1 MYCDEDASVMGSKNP
16 AESHVLGAAVSSK
29 GWPEMDHPDPESAQ
43 IEPRLVAGAEA
54 FTRHFPEALFAVD
67 RATLHVIQASQVAI
81 EKLGLDPTTLPRRLT
96 DLVDV
101 ALPHVLEPGGPLSL
115 SGFWIAD
122 PEERF
127 EVHLR
132 IAAAS
137 PDTWLVVL
145 RRGGDPVAIAEEL
158 REANRFLE
166 VVLDNI
172 PDMVFVKRASDHSF
186 FRFNRAGEQLLGRT
200 QEELFGKNDYDIF
213 PKEEADSFRYTDC
226 KIYETGELLEIP
238 EEPIS
243 SRDRGVRWVHTKK
256 VPVYDGDRPLYVV
269 GISEDITERKLAEE
283 RTRALERE
291 LAEVVLRANDAIV
304 TWTPCDG
311 KIVSCNP
318 AAEQLYGVD
327 ASRAEGLTI
336 DSVVPANLRAE
347 LQANTERLLLGHKLP
362 VAHTYGLRG
371 GLEIELEES
380 LSLIP
385 GVGDRP
391 ARIASI
397 ARDIGEI
404 ARLRRAA
411 EILAGAAPDG
421 ELDAMSLAP
430 AMREVIEAA
439 DVLSQNDY
447 ATVLLLGETG
457 VGKSW
462 LARRIH
468 QRSAR
473 GKKPFFDI
481 NCAGL
486 APQLLESELFGYE
499 RGAFTGAAGT
509 KRGLVE
515 AADGGTL
522 LLDEVGEL
530 PTNVQAQLLTFLD
543 ERRFRRVGGTRVMQA
558 DVRILAATNVNLADR
573 VASGRFRKDLF
584 YRLSVVPISVP
595 PLRERLDEIP
605 GLARSILADLAGR
618 ASQRVRTNLAPGVTS
633 ALQRYDWPGNLR
645 ELRNALERA
654 LILSHGETIALR
666 HLPPE
671 IRTSASTSE
680 RPMRL
685 ADVERA
691 HILLVLE
698 SSGGNRTRAAEI
710 LGISRSTLKRNLAE
724 MAQAGIPVP
733 AGRGA
738 EDDTEQ
744 GF

>member
-1 MYCDEDASVMGSKNP
+1 MEPTNP
-16 AESHVLGAAVSSK
+16 ERDQGLGAE
-29 GWPEMDHPDPESAQ
+29 G
-43 IEPRLVAGAEA
+43 

-67 RATLHVIQASQVAI
+67 RATLEVIQVSQVAV
-81 EKLGLDPTTLPRRLT
+81 EQFGLDSARLRVRLT
-96 DLVDV
+96 DLVEV
-101 ALPHVLEPGGPLSL
+101 ELPPVVEPGRPLSL
-115 SGFWIAD
+115 SGFWVAG
-122 PEERF
+122 PAERF
-127 EVHLR
+127 QVHLR

-137 PDTWLVVL
+137 ADTWLVVL
-145 RRGGDPVAIAEEL
+145 RPGGDPVAIAEEL

-166 VVLDNI
+166 AVVENI
-172 PDMVFVKRASDHSF
+172 PDMIFVKRASDHTF
-186 FRFNRAGEQLLGRT
+186 FRFNRAGEELLGRSR
-200 QEELFGKNDYDIF
+200 EELFGKNDYDIF

-269 GISEDITERKLAEE
+269 GIAEDITERKLAEQ
-283 RTRALERE
+283 RAHALERE
-291 LAEVVLRANDAIV
+291 LAAVVLRANDAIV

-311 KIVSCNP
+311 RIVSCNP
-318 AAEQLYGVD
+318 AAEQLYGFE
-327 ASRAEGLTI
+327 AGKSEGLTI
-336 DSVVPANLRAE
+336 HSIVPANLRAE
-347 LQANTERLLLGHKLP
+347 LQANTERLLEGQKLP
-362 VAHTYGLRG
+362 VAQTYRLRG
-371 GLEIELEES
+371 GLEIEVEES

-385 GVGDRP
+385 GAGDRP
-391 ARIASI
+391 ARVASI

-411 EILAGAAPDG
+411 EILAGSAPDG
-421 ELDAMSLAP
+421 EPEALALAP
-430 AMREVIEAA
+430 AMREVIGAA
-439 DVLSQNDY
+439 DVLAQDDY
-447 ATVLLLGETG
+447 ASVLLLGETG

-473 GKKPFFDI
+473 GRKPFFDI

-499 RGAFTGAAGT
+499 RGAFTGATGT

-558 DVRILAATNVNLADR
+558 DVRILAATNVDLADR

-584 YRLSVVPISVP
+584 YRLSVVPLHMP
-595 PLRERLDEIP
+595 PLRERLEEIP
-605 GLARSILADLAGR
+605 GLARSILADLGKR
-618 ASQRVRTNLAPGVTS
+618 ASRRVRTNLSSCVTS

-654 LILSHGETIALR
+654 LILSRGEPIALA

-671 IRTSASTSE
+671 IRTSAPAGE

-685 ADVERA
+685 ADVERV
-691 HILLVLE
+691 HILRVLA
-698 SSGGNRTRAAEI
+698 SCGGNRTRAAEL

-724 MAQAGIPVP
+724 MAGAGHHVP
-733 AGRGA
+733 AGGRADDDDDGRGFSPTA
-738 EDDTEQ
+738 
-744 GF
+744 

>member
-1 MYCDEDASVMGSKNP
+1 
-16 AESHVLGAAVSSK
+16 
-29 GWPEMDHPDPESAQ
+29 MDHPDPESAQ
-43 IEPRLVAGAEA
+43 IEPGLAAGAEA

-81 EKLGLDPTTLPRRLT
+81 DQLGLDPTTLPRRLT
-96 DLVDV
+96 DLVNV
-101 ALPHVLEPGGPLSL
+101 VLPRVVEPGRPFSR
-115 SGFWIAD
+115 SGFWIAG
-122 PEERF
+122 PEEQF
-127 EVHLR
+127 QVHLR

-137 PDTWLVVL
+137 TDTWLVVL

-269 GISEDITERKLAEE
+269 GISEDITERKLAQEHA
-283 RTRALERE
+283 RALERE

-318 AAEQLYGVD
+318 AAEQLYGFDD
-327 ASRAEGLTI
+327 ARRSEGLTI

-421 ELDAMSLAP
+421 ELDARELAP

-439 DVLSQNDY
+439 DVLSQDDY

-584 YRLSVVPISVP
+584 YRLSVFPISMP

-605 GLARSILADLAGR
+605 GLARSILAELGGR
-618 ASQRVRTNLAPGVTS
+618 ASRRVRTNLAPGVTS

-654 LILSHGETIALR
+654 LILSRGDTIALR

-671 IRTSASTSE
+671 IRTSATASE

-691 HILLVLE
+691 HILRVLE
-698 SSGGNRTRAAEI
+698 LSGGNRTRAAEI

-724 MAQAGIPVP
+724 MAQAGLPVP
-733 AGRGA
+733 AGGGA
-738 EDDTEQ
+738 DDSEQ
-744 GF
+744 RF

>member
-1 MYCDEDASVMGSKNP
+1 MGRSE
-16 AESHVLGAAVSSK
+16 AEV
-29 GWPEMDHPDPESAQ
+29 AQ
-43 IEPRLVAGAEA
+43 IEPRLSFDVEGL
-54 FTRHFPEALFAVD
+54 TCHFPDALFVVD
-67 RATLHVIQASQVAI
+67 RATLQIVQASQVAI
-81 EKLGLDPTTLPRRLT
+81 DQFGLCPAAIRRRLT

-101 ALPHVLEPGGPLSL
+101 PLPEVIETGRPLSL
-115 SGFWIAD
+115 SGRWIAG
-122 PEERF
+122 PGAPS

-137 PDTWLVVL
+137 AETWLVVL
-145 RRGGDPVAIAEEL
+145 RRGGDPLAIAEEL

-166 VVLDNI
+166 AVVENI
-172 PDMVFVKRASDHSF
+172 PDMIFVKRASDHTF
-186 FRFNRAGEQLLGRT
+186 FRFNRAGEELLGRSR
-200 QEELFGKNDYDIF
+200 QELFGRNDYDVF
-213 PKEEADSFRYTDC
+213 PKEQADSFRRTDC
-226 KIYETGELLEIP
+226 QIYRTGELLDIP

-256 VPVYDGDRPLYVV
+256 VPVYDGERPLYVV
-269 GISEDITERKLAEE
+269 GISEDITDRKLAEE
-283 RTRALERE
+283 RTHALERE
-291 LAEVVLRANDAIV
+291 LAAVVLRANDAIV
-304 TWTPCDG
+304 TWTPSDG
-311 KIVSCNP
+311 RIVSCNP
-318 AAEQLYGVD
+318 AAEQLYGFE
-327 ASRAEGLTI
+327 AGRLEGLTI
-336 DSVVPANLRAE
+336 DTVVPANLRAE
-347 LQANTERLLLGHKLP
+347 LHANTERLLVGHKLP
-362 VAHTYGLRG
+362 VAQTYRLRG
-371 GLEIELEES
+371 GLEIEVEES

-391 ARIASI
+391 ARVASI

-411 EILAGAAPDG
+411 EILAGATAEG
-421 ELDAMSLAP
+421 ESDAMALAP
-430 AMREVIEAA
+430 AMREVIDAA
-439 DVLSQNDY
+439 DVLAQDDY

-499 RGAFTGAAGT
+499 RGAFTGATGT

-558 DVRILAATNVNLADR
+558 DVRILAATNVDLGDR
-573 VASGRFRKDLF
+573 VQSGRFRKDLF
-584 YRLSVVPISVP
+584 YRLSVVPIRMP
-595 PLRERLDEIP
+595 PLRERLEEIP
-605 GLARSILADLAGR
+605 GLARSILADLGRR
-618 ASQRVRTNLAPGVTS
+618 ASRRVRTNLAPGVTS

-654 LILSHGETIALR
+654 LILSRGDTIALG

-671 IRTSASTSE
+671 IRTTTAAGE
-680 RPMRL
+680 RPLRL

-691 HILLVLE
+691 HILRVLE
-698 SSGGNRTRAAEI
+698 SCGGNRTRTAEL

-724 MAQAGIPVP
+724 MAQAGHQVP
-733 AGRGA
+733 ASGGS
-738 EDDTEQ
+738 DDDD
-744 GF
+744 GSGLSRPM

>member
-1 MYCDEDASVMGSKNP
+1 MQPKYPGGIEGLEGVVPIGPRVSASV
-16 AESHVLGAAVSSK
+16 
-29 GWPEMDHPDPESAQ
+29 
-43 IEPRLVAGAEA
+43 EA
-54 FTRHFPEALFAVD
+54 FTRHFPDALFAVD
-67 RATLHVIQASQVAI
+67 RATLQVIQASQVAVDQ
-81 EKLGLDPTTLPRRLT
+81 LGLDPATFHRRLT
-96 DLVDV
+96 DLVEV
-101 ALPHVLEPGGPLSL
+101 ELPPVVEPGRPLSL
-115 SGFWIAD
+115 TGFWIAG
-122 PEERF
+122 PAERF
-127 EVHLR
+127 AVHLR

-137 PDTWLVVL
+137 ADTWLVVL
-145 RRGGDPVAIAEEL
+145 RQGGDPVAIAEEL

-166 VVLDNI
+166 AVVENI
-172 PDMVFVKRASDHSF
+172 PDMIFVKRASDHTF
-186 FRFNRAGEQLLGRT
+186 FRFNRAM
-200 QEELFGKNDYDIF
+200 EELIGWSIEELYGKNDYDIF
-213 PKEEADSFRYTDC
+213 PKEEADSFRRTDC
-226 KIYETGELLEIP
+226 KVYETGELLEIP

-269 GISEDITERKLAEE
+269 GIAEDITERKLAKEQAH
-283 RTRALERE
+283 ALESE
-291 LAEVVLRANDAIV
+291 LAAVVLRANDAIV
-304 TWTPCDG
+304 TWTPSDG

-318 AAEQLYGVD
+318 AAEQLYGFE
-327 ASRAEGLTI
+327 AGRSEGLTI
-336 DSVVPANLRAE
+336 DSVVPANLRPE
-347 LQANTERLLLGHKLP
+347 LQANTERLLRGHKLP
-362 VAHTYGLRG
+362 VAQTYRLRG
-371 GLEIELEES
+371 GVEIEVEES

-391 ARIASI
+391 ARVASI

-411 EILAGAAPDG
+411 EILAGSAPDG
-421 ELDAMSLAP
+421 DLDAVALAP

-439 DVLSQNDY
+439 DVLAHDDY
-447 ATVLLLGETG
+447 ASVLLLGETG

-481 NCAGL
+481 NCASL

-543 ERRFRRVGGTRVMQA
+543 ERRFRRVGGTRVMQT
-558 DVRILAATNVNLADR
+558 DVRILAATNVDLADR

-584 YRLSVVPISVP
+584 YRLSVVPIRIP

-605 GLARSILADLAGR
+605 GLARSILADLGRR
-618 ASQRVRTNLAPGVTS
+618 ASRRVRTNLAPDVTS

-654 LILSHGETIALR
+654 LILSRGETIALA

-671 IRTSASTSE
+671 IRTSTPAGE
-680 RPMRL
+680 RPLRL

-691 HILLVLE
+691 HILRVLE
-698 SSGGNRTRAAEI
+698 SCGRNRTRAAGL

-724 MAQAGIPVP
+724 MAQAGLHVP
-733 AGRGA
+733 AGGEP
-738 EDDTEQ
+738 EDEGGQ
-744 GF
+744 RL